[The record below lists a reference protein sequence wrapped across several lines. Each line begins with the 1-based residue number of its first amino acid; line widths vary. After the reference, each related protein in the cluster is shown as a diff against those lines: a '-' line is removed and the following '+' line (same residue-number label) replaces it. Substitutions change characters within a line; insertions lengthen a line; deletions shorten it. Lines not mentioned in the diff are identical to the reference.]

1 MLRRQEQREA
11 LAEGQLL
18 STLKHP
24 HGASVIP
31 VIHDLGLGDL
41 PDTSMVDIW
50 LVYGE
55 YMVSIWLVYGQYMVS
70 IWLVYGDMSLLYLLD
85 AYKMVNVYKH

>member
-41 PDTSMVDIW
+41 TDTSMVDIW
-50 LVYGE
+50 LVYG
-55 YMVSIWLVYGQYMVS
+55 
-70 IWLVYGDMSLLYLLD
+70 
-85 AYKMVNVYKH
+85 